1 MNNLATKLR
10 TTDSTPI
17 ADVLLPV
24 AHHFLG
30 DDAPIAVQTWDGT
43 RAGPADAPLTAV
55 VRSPDALRHIMW
67 APGELGLARAY
78 VAGELDLEG
87 DLALLL
93 KIGDRQPSPEPRRRP
108 FAGAETAAALV
119 RAARRLG
126 VVGRRPPSPPE
137 EIRLRGR
144 RHSRAR
150 DAQAVSHHYDV
161 GNRFFEML
169 LGPSLTYSCAYW
181 TDPDGGT
188 LEEAQAA
195 KHDLVARKLGL
206 RPGMRLLDV
215 GCGWGSMA
223 LHAAQVY
230 GTQVVG
236 ITVSREQQRLAS
248 ERVAAAGLADL
259 VEIRLQD
266 YREISDG
273 PFDAISSIGMFEHV
287 GEQRMEE
294 YLTDLYRLLTP
305 TGRLLNHA
313 ISRPSPSAN
322 SAVDPRSFMGRYV
335 FPDSAL
341 MEVGNVVSAMQRTGF
356 EVRDVQSLRE
366 HYARTLHAWSANL
379 EAHWDEAQAEAGPG
393 RARVW
398 RLYLLASAIGFDEN
412 RTSIHQ
418 VLAARP
424 DSRGFSAM
432 PATRAG
438 MDVATA
444 RRA

>member
-1 MNNLATKLR
+1 MTHVATRNR
-10 TTDSTPI
+10 TAESQPVAEI
-17 ADVLLPV
+17 LLPI

-30 DDAPIAVQTWDGT
+30 HDAPIAVKSWDGT
-43 RAGPADAPLTAV
+43 RAGPDDAPLTAIV
-55 VRSPDALRHIMW
+55 QSPDALRHILW

-87 DLALLL
+87 DLSLLL
-93 KIGDRQPSPEPRRRP
+93 KIGDHQPSPDQRRHR
-108 FAGAETAAALV
+108 FADTDLATALW

-126 VVGRRPPSPPE
+126 VIGRPLPSPPE

-144 RHSRAR
+144 RHSRSR
-150 DAQAVSHHYDV
+150 DARAVSHHYDV

-181 TDPDGGT
+181 TDADGGT
-188 LEEAQAA
+188 LEAAQAA
-195 KHDLVARKLGL
+195 KHELVARKLGL
-206 RPGMRLLDV
+206 RSGMRLLDV

-223 LHAAQVY
+223 LHAAKEH
-230 GTQVVG
+230 GTEVVG
-236 ITVSREQQRLAS
+236 VTVSREQQRLAQQ
-248 ERVAAAGLADL
+248 RVAAAGLAGQ

-266 YREISDG
+266 YRDVADG

-287 GEQRMEE
+287 GQDRMEE
-294 YLTDLYRLLTP
+294 YLTDLYRLLPP

-313 ISRPSPSAN
+313 ISRPSPSARP
-322 SAVDPRSFMGRYV
+322 AVDPRSFMGRYV

-341 MEVGNVVSAMQRTGF
+341 MEVGAVTSAMQRVGF

-379 EAHWDEAQAEAGPG
+379 DAHWDEAQTETSPG

-398 RLYLLASAIGFDEN
+398 RLYLAASAIGFEEN
-412 RTSIHQ
+412 RTSVHQ
-418 VLAARP
+418 VLAVRP
-424 DSRGFSAM
+424 DARGLSAM
-432 PATRAG
+432 PPTRAG
-438 MDVATA
+438 MDAVQG
-444 RRA
+444 

>member
-1 MNNLATKLR
+1 VTSVATRFQKVV
-10 TTDSTPI
+10 SKPAAEI
-17 ADVLLPV
+17 LLPI

-30 DDAPIAVQTWDGT
+30 ADAPIAVRTWDGT
-43 RAGPADAPLTAV
+43 TAGPADAPLTAV
-55 VRSPDALRHIMW
+55 VQSPEALRHIMW

-78 VAGELDLEG
+78 VAGELDVEG
-87 DLALLL
+87 DISLLL
-93 KIGDRQPSPEPRRRP
+93 RIWDRQPTPEPRRRRL
-108 FAGAETAAALV
+108 AEAETAATLL
-119 RAARRLG
+119 RAARQLG
-126 VVGRRPPSPPE
+126 VIGRRPPSPPE

-144 RHSRAR
+144 RHTRSR

-206 RPGMRLLDV
+206 QRGMRLLDV

-223 LHAAQVY
+223 LRAAQEH
-230 GTQVVG
+230 GAQVVG
-236 ITVSREQQRLAS
+236 ITVSREQQRLAAQ
-248 ERVAAAGLADL
+248 RVKDAGLEDL

-266 YREISDG
+266 YREVKDG

-287 GEQRMEE
+287 GQDRTEE
-294 YLTDLYRLLTP
+294 YLTDLYQLLAP
-305 TGRLLNHA
+305 GARLLNHA
-313 ISRPSPSAN
+313 ISRPSPSDRP
-322 SAVDPRSFMGRYV
+322 AVDPRSFMGRYV

-341 MEVGNVVSAMQRTGF
+341 MEVGMVVSAMHRTGF

-366 HYARTLHAWSANL
+366 HYSRTLRAWSANL
-379 EAHWDEAQAEAGPG
+379 DQHWDEAQREAGAG

-398 RLYLLASAIGFDEN
+398 RLYLAASAIGFEEN
-412 RTSIHQ
+412 RTSVHQ
-418 VLAARP
+418 VLAVRP
-424 DSRGFSAM
+424 DASGRSDM
-432 PATRAG
+432 PPTRAG
-438 MDVATA
+438 MDAVNA
-444 RRA
+444 

>member
-1 MNNLATKLR
+1 MTQVATKSR
-10 TTDSTPI
+10 TVDSTPI
-17 ADVLLPV
+17 AEVLLPI

-30 DDAPIAVQTWDGT
+30 GNAPIAVRTWDGT

-55 VRSPDALRHIMW
+55 VHSPDALRHILW

-93 KIGDRQPSPEPRRRP
+93 KIGDEKSGPEPHRRAL
-108 FAGAETAAALV
+108 AGAETAATLL

-126 VVGRRPPSPPE
+126 VIGRRPPSPPE

-169 LGPSLTYSCAYW
+169 LGPSFTYSCAYW

-188 LEEAQAA
+188 LEEAQDA

-206 RPGMRLLDV
+206 QPGMRLLDV

-223 LHAAQVY
+223 LRAAQAY
-230 GTQVVG
+230 GVTVVG
-236 ITVSREQQRLAS
+236 VTVSREQQRLAT
-248 ERVAAAGLADL
+248 ERVAAAGLSEL

-266 YREISDG
+266 YREVSDG

-294 YLTDLYRLLTP
+294 YLADLYRLLTP

-313 ISRPSPSAN
+313 ISRPSPSAHA
-322 SAVDPRSFMGRYV
+322 AVDPRSFMGRYV

-341 MEVGNVVSAMQRTGF
+341 LEVGNVVSAMQRTGF

-366 HYARTLHAWSANL
+366 HYSRTLHAWSANL
-379 EAHWDEAQAEAGPG
+379 DAHWDEAQAEAGPG

-412 RTSIHQ
+412 RTSVHQ
-418 VLAARP
+418 VLAVRP
-424 DSRGFSAM
+424 DARGGSAM

-438 MDVATA
+438 MDVA
-444 RRA
+444 RS